1 VEGDVAERE
10 VVITGMGIVSPI
22 GVGREAVWS
31 AIESRRSAVRTLPNL
46 ASAGWLAPFGA
57 DVTDFDPKELI
68 QPRKSIKVM
77 SRDIQLASAAA
88 ELAWQD
94 ACLSTATLDADR
106 FGVVGAAGVMYCD
119 LEELRG
125 PFVEWIK
132 QEDFDIHRWS
142 RDAMG
147 ELYPLW
153 MLKYLPNM
161 PACHIGI
168 RYDARG
174 PNNTIAEG
182 DVSSLLAL
190 MEAADVI
197 RRDHADVMI
206 VGGTGSRINISDLM
220 WHRGARLAVNGKLPP
235 EAVCRPFDAAR
246 SGQVNG
252 EGAAQIVIETR
263 EHAERRGARIMARL
277 SGSAARYEPAVDQM
291 QPTGDAI
298 ARAIR
303 AAMTAAGVQPGD
315 ISHVNAHGNST
326 REDDPI
332 EARAIRATLGDVPV
346 TAPKSYFGNLGQGSG
361 MVELAI
367 SLLAMTHGVVPPT
380 LNYETPDPDCPVNVV
395 REIQPAKGRAFV
407 KLSHNATGQAAAVV
421 IEKV

>member
-1 VEGDVAERE
+1 MAERE
-10 VVITGMGIVSPI
+10 VVITGLGIVSPI
-22 GVGREAVWS
+22 GVGREAVWN
-31 AIESRRSAVRTLPNL
+31 AIESRRSGVRPLPGL
-46 ASAGWLAPFGA
+46 ASAGWLAPFGGE
-57 DVTDFDPKELI
+57 VIDFDPKALI
-68 QPRKSIKVM
+68 EPRKSIKVM

-94 ACLSTATLDADR
+94 ACLSKATLDPER

-119 LEELRG
+119 LEELRV
-125 PFVEWIK
+125 PFLEWLK

-142 RDAMG
+142 RQAMG

-190 MEAADVI
+190 IEAADVI

-206 VGGTGSRINISDLM
+206 VGGTGSRINVSDLM
-220 WHRGARLAVNGKLPP
+220 WHRGARLACNGKLPP
-235 EAVCRPFDAAR
+235 AAVCRPFDAGR

-252 EGAAQIVIETR
+252 EGSAQIVIETR
-263 EHAERRGARIMARL
+263 EHAERRGARIMASL
-277 SGSAARYEPAVDQM
+277 AGSAVRFEPAAAGKE
-291 QPTGDAI
+291 PTGSAI

-303 AAMTAAGVQPGD
+303 AALTSAGAEPSD
-315 ISHVNAHGNST
+315 IGHVNAHGNST

-332 EARAIRATLGDVPV
+332 EARAIRQELGDVLV

-361 MVELAI
+361 MVELAV
-367 SLLAMTHGVVPPT
+367 SLLAMSHGVVPPT
-380 LNYETPDPDCPVNVV
+380 LNYETPDPECPVNVV
-395 REIQPAKGRAFV
+395 RELQASDRPAFI
-407 KLSHNATGQAAAVV
+407 KLTHNATGQAAAVRD
-421 IEKV
+421 

>member
-1 VEGDVAERE
+1 VADRE
-10 VVITGMGIVSPI
+10 VVITGLGIVSPI
-22 GVGREAVWS
+22 GVGHEAVWS
-31 AIESRRSAVRTLPNL
+31 AIESGRSGVRHLPHL
-46 ASAGWLAPFGA
+46 ASAGWIAPFGGE
-57 DVTDFDPKELI
+57 VTDFDPKALI

-88 ELAWQD
+88 ELAFQD
-94 ACLSTATLDADR
+94 ACLSQATLDPER

-119 LEELRG
+119 LEELRV
-125 PFVEWIK
+125 PFVEWLK

-142 RDAMG
+142 RKAMG

-190 MEAADVI
+190 SEAADVI

-206 VGGTGSRINISDLM
+206 VGGTGSRLNVSDLM
-220 WHRGARLAVNGKLPP
+220 WHRGARVALNGVLPA
-235 EAVCRPFDAAR
+235 EQICRPFDAHR
-246 SGQVNG
+246 GGQVNG

-263 EHAERRGARIMARL
+263 EHAERRGAKILGRVA
-277 SGSAARYEPAVDQM
+277 GSATRCEGAAAGCR
-291 QPTGDAI
+291 PTGRSI
-298 ARAIR
+298 ANAIR
-303 AAMTAAGVQPGD
+303 AALSLCCLEPGD
-315 ISHVNAHGNST
+315 IAYVNAHGNST

-332 EARAIRATLGDVPV
+332 EARAIRETLGDVPV

-361 MVELAI
+361 MVELAV
-367 SLLAMTHGVVPPT
+367 SLLASTRGVIPAT
-380 LNYETPDPDCPVNVV
+380 LNYETPDADCPVNVV
-395 REIQPAKGRAFV
+395 TETQPAESDSFI
-407 KLSHNATGQAAAVV
+407 KLSHNATGQAAAV
-421 IEKV
+421 IITACE

>member
-1 VEGDVAERE
+1 
-10 VVITGMGIVSPI
+10 MGIVSPI

-31 AIESRRSAVRTLPNL
+31 SIESRTSGIRPLANL
-46 ASAGWLAPFGA
+46 ASAGWIAPFGG
-57 DVTDFDPKELI
+57 DVGNFDPKELI

-94 ACLSTATLDADR
+94 ACLSQSTLDPDR

-119 LEELRG
+119 LDELRV
-125 PFVEWIK
+125 PFIEWLK
-132 QEDFDIHRWS
+132 QQDFDIHRWS
-142 RDAMG
+142 REAMG

-174 PNNTIAEG
+174 PNNTIAVG

-190 MEAADVI
+190 IEAADVI

-206 VGGTGSRINISDLM
+206 VGGTGSRINVSELM
-220 WHRGARLAVNGKLPP
+220 WHGGARLAVNGKLPP
-235 EAVCRPFDAAR
+235 AAVCRPFDAAR

-277 SGSAARYEPAVDQM
+277 TGTAVRCEPAADGKE
-291 QPTGDAI
+291 PTGDAI

-303 AAMTAAGVQPGD
+303 AALAAAGAEPSD
-315 ISHVNAHGNST
+315 IGHVNAHGNST

-332 EARAIRATLGDVPV
+332 EARAIRQTLGDVPV

-361 MVELAI
+361 IVELAV
-367 SLLAMTHGVVPPT
+367 SLLAMSRGVVPPT
-380 LNYETPDPDCPVNVV
+380 LNYETPDPECPVNVV
-395 REIQPAKGRAFV
+395 REMQPAGRPAFV
-407 KLSHNATGQAAAVV
+407 KLNHNATGQAAAVV
-421 IEKV
+421 VMGP

>member
-1 VEGDVAERE
+1 VAERE
-10 VVITGMGIVSPI
+10 VVITGVGIVSPI
-22 GVGREAVWS
+22 GVGREAVWN
-31 AIESRRSAVRTLPNL
+31 AIQSRQSGVRPIAQL
-46 ASAGWLAPFGA
+46 ATAGWIAPFGGEI
-57 DVTDFDPKELI
+57 TDFDPKELI

-94 ACLSTATLDADR
+94 SCLSQATLDPER

-125 PFVEWIK
+125 PFLEWIK
-132 QEDFDIHRWS
+132 ADDFDIHRWS

-190 MEAADVI
+190 SEAADVI
-197 RRDHADVMI
+197 RRGHADVMI
-206 VGGTGSRINISDLM
+206 VGGTGSRINVSDLM
-220 WHRGARLAVNGKLPP
+220 WHSGARLATNGKLPP
-235 EAVCRPFDAAR
+235 AAVCRPFDAGR
-246 SGQVNG
+246 NGQVNG

-263 EHAERRGARIMARL
+263 EHAQRRGARIMARIA
-277 SGSAARYEPAVDQM
+277 GSAMRFEPAAEGKE
-291 QPTGDAI
+291 PTGDGI

-303 AAMTAAGVQPGD
+303 AALAAADVKPGD
-315 ISHVNAHGNST
+315 IGHVNAHGNST

-332 EARAIRATLGDVPV
+332 EARAIRETLGDVPV

-361 MVELAI
+361 MVELVV
-367 SLLAMTHGVVPPT
+367 SLLAMSKDVVPPT
-380 LNYETPDPDCPVNVV
+380 LNYETPDPECPVNVV
-395 REIQPAKGRAFV
+395 TSTQPAKQPAFV
-407 KLSHNATGQAAAVV
+407 KLNHTAMGQAAAVV
-421 IEKV
+421 ITAM